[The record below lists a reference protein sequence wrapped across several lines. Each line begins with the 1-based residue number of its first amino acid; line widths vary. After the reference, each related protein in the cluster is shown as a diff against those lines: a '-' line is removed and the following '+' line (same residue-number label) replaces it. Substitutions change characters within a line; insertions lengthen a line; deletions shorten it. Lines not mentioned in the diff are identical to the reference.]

1 MIPVINS
8 SLITSMIPE
17 PQRPTGLVPGSPTT
31 LYVGSMVSLS
41 MVHASIAPSVAR
53 IPQLISP
60 PSNAGPAEQ
69 AQLIIKSEFPKTS
82 SPLVPRSINSEN
94 SGLFQIILTS
104 VPAVISPPT

>member
-1 MIPVINS
+1 MADTLTFTDKFALRVDDSSHKQFADHIND
-8 SLITSMIPE
+8 
-17 PQRPTGLVPGSPTT
+17 TGTAKTDRFVPGSPTT

-69 AQLIIKSEFPKTS
+69 AQLIIKSEFPK
-82 SPLVPRSINSEN
+82 RAHRWYQ
-94 SGLFQIILTS
+94 GR
-104 VPAVISPPT
+104 